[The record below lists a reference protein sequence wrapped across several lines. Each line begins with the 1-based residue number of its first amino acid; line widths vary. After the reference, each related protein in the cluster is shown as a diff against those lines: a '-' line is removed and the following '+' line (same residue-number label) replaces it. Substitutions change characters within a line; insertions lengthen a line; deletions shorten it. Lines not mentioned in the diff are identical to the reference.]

1 MAPSSR
7 FCGEALI
14 ALKKR
19 EPESTSSSMDL
30 SREERLASV
39 PVNRYKS
46 ELKEACESVCEL
58 ALHDAVV
65 RGVLE
70 RAGSG

>member
-1 MAPSSR
+1 
-7 FCGEALI
+7 
-14 ALKKR
+14 
-19 EPESTSSSMDL
+19 MDL

-46 ELKEACESVCEL
+46 ELKAACESVCEL
-58 ALHDAVV
+58 ALHV

-70 RAGSG
+70 RGGSG